1 VKLLFAIAWRNLWR
15 NKRRSILSI
24 LAVAFAV
31 TIMLFMMGWQ
41 QGSYKDMIQNAVQ
54 VHTGYLQLQQTGYL
68 KNKDIDKALRN
79 VDKASQLIASTE
91 NVVAQAPR
99 INAPALASFQQ
110 RTSAAMIFGIIPD
123 QEAQVSTIGKVVKEG
138 KYLENGDLEGVLV
151 GKILAKN
158 LHLGLGDRV
167 AFLGQG
173 ADGSMAAGLL
183 TVRGLFSTGNP
194 ELDRSTM
201 FANIDRIGEAFS
213 MYGGVHEI
221 AVVIDELKNLD
232 KVIVNLTGGIQTQ
245 NLTGAVALSWD
256 EVLPGVKQGIDM
268 DWETAQVTYF
278 ILMMIVGF
286 GIMNTFLMS
295 FLERTRE
302 FGVLMSIGMRQWQ
315 IARLVFFE
323 AMLLTAVGII
333 VGLGGGTAV
342 TLYFQWTG
350 ITIPGTEEMMAEY
363 GMSATQYPVLALW
376 LMRRV
381 SLQVGAIAAIV
392 ALYPTIKVLFLRPV
406 EAMRSI

>member
-1 VKLLFAIAWRNLWR
+1 MKMIFAIAWRNLWR

-31 TIMLFMMGWQ
+31 TIMLFMMAWQ

-54 VHTGYLQLQQTGYL
+54 VHTGYLQLQQMGYM
-68 KNKDIDKALRN
+68 KNKDMDKALRS
-79 VDKASQLIASTE
+79 VDGAKKLIARTE
-91 NVVAQAPR
+91 HVLAQAPR
-99 INAPALASFQQ
+99 INAPVLASFAQ
-110 RTSAAMIFGIIPD
+110 RTSGVMMFGIDPAK
-123 QEAQVSTIGKVVKEG
+123 EAQVSTIGKVVKEG
-138 KYLENGDLEGVLV
+138 AYLAADDRQGALV

-158 LHLGLGDRV
+158 LHIGLGDKI

-183 TVRGLFSTGNP
+183 TVRGLFSTGSP

-201 FANIDRIGEAFS
+201 FAHIDTIDEAFA

-221 AVVIDELKNLD
+221 AVVIDDLKNLD
-232 KVIVNLTGGIQTQ
+232 KVVDNLAAGIETDK
-245 NLTGAVALSWD
+245 LEGAVALSWD
-256 EVLPGVKQGIDM
+256 KVLPGVKQGIDA
-268 DWETAQVTYF
+268 DWQTAQVTYF
-278 ILMMIVGF
+278 ILMMVVGF

-315 IARLVFFE
+315 IARLVFLE
-323 AMLLTAVGII
+323 AMALTGFGIAVGLIC
-333 VGLGGGTAV
+333 GSAV
-342 TLYFQWTG
+342 TLFFQWYG

-363 GMSATQYPVLALW
+363 GMSATQYPALAFW

-381 SLQVGAIAAIV
+381 SLQIAGIAAVV
-392 ALYPTIKVLFLRPV
+392 ALYPAIKVLFLRPV
-406 EAMRSI
+406 QALRAT